1 MIGSENM
8 SQVKFDNVSGRII
21 RLVFIACALHVLSAN
36 AQSNSDMA
44 ADTQNSIQ
52 ALNVSKSSNGR
63 LVLAITLK
71 NPLQAIPNNFAASN
85 PPRIAFDLTNT
96 KNGLAKSVQE
106 ISQGDFRSINIAQAG
121 NRTRLVINLAQMMS
135 YSTKIDGNN
144 LLVTLDSISNTAKV
158 SRFAEGMPNAQ
169 GHNLRDIDFH
179 RGDSGEGRIEISLS
193 DANTGIDIRQQGNK
207 VIVDF
212 INTNAPRNLQRK
224 LDVTDFATPVD
235 SIDTFAQGENIRMVI
250 APKGLWEQVA
260 YQTDKKFVIEIK
272 PKRPDEPGKKNGKTI
287 YSGDKLTLNFQS
299 IQVREALSVIADF
312 TGLNIVISDSVSGN
326 VTLRLKDVPW
336 DQALDIILQSK
347 GLDMRKNGNV
357 VQVAPRDEIAAR
369 EKVTM
374 TAAQDVADLEPL
386 NTESFRLSYQKG
398 GDIIT
403 LITNKDQHILS
414 KRGSAVVDQRT
425 NTLFVQ
431 DTPSRLE
438 DVRKLIQQVD
448 VPVRQ
453 VMIEARFVSANE
465 KFSRNLGGRLG
476 FTNTGT
482 PGGFSVGAGQFGNAA
497 GGVNVPVGG
506 AGSLAFSLFNATSTK
521 TLQLELAATE
531 LDGTSKN
538 IASPRVVTADN
549 VAATITAGTEI
560 PYQQASSSGATTI
573 AFKTAALSLNV
584 TPQITPDDH
593 VNMKLAVNQDTV
605 GAVYAGIPSVDTK
618 RITTEVLVDNG
629 GTVVIGGVYTR
640 DISDSLTKVPL
651 LADIPII
658 GWLFKT
664 NDKFDNKSELL
675 IFVTPK
681 ILKDSLNLN

>member
-1 MIGSENM
+1 M
-8 SQVKFDNVSGRII
+8 SQIKFDNVSSRII
-21 RLVFIACALHVLSAN
+21 RLVFIACVLHVLSAN

-44 ADTQNSIQ
+44 TDTQNSIQ

-71 NPLQAIPNNFAASN
+71 NPLKVIPNNFAASN

-96 KNGLAKSVQE
+96 KNDLAKSVQE
-106 ISQGDFRSINIAQAG
+106 INQGDFRSINIAQAG
-121 NRTRLVINLAQMMS
+121 NRTRLVFNLAQMLS

-193 DANTGIDIRQQGNK
+193 DANTGIDIRQQGSK

-235 SIDTFAQGENIRMVI
+235 SIDTFAQGENVRMVI
-250 APKGLWEQVA
+250 APKGLWEQIA

-312 TGLNIVISDSVSGN
+312 TGLNIVISDSVNGN

-386 NTESFRLSYQKG
+386 ITESFRLSYQKG

-453 VMIEARFVSANE
+453 VMIEARFISATE
-465 KFSRNLGGRLG
+465 KFSRTLGGRLG
-476 FTNTGT
+476 YASSNQAA
-482 PGGFSVGAGQFGNAA
+482 PGAGFSVGAGQLGNSTGNVNLPGAGSGA
-497 GGVNVPVGG
+497 GGVT
-506 AGSLAFSLFNATSTK
+506 FSLFNPANTK

-531 LDGTSKN
+531 VDGTSKN
-538 IASPRVVTADN
+538 IASPRIVTANN
-549 VAATITAGTEI
+549 VSATITAGTQI
-560 PYQQASSSGATTI
+560 PYVAQTSSGATAI
-573 AFKTAALSLNV
+573 SFIDAALTLNV

-593 VNMKLAVNQDTV
+593 VNMKLAVNQNTV
-605 GAVYAGIPSVDTK
+605 GTNFGTAGPSIEQK
-618 RITTEVLVDNG
+618 KITTEVLVDNG
-629 GTVVIGGVYTR
+629 GTVVIGGVYTK
-640 DISDSLTKVPL
+640 DVSDSTTKVPL
-651 LADIPII
+651 LGDIPII
-658 GWLFKT
+658 GWLFKNNT
-664 NDKFDNKSELL
+664 VSDNKSELL
-675 IFVTPK
+675 VFITPK
-681 ILKDSLNLN
+681 ILKDTLNLE